1 MNGNERAYCR
11 YMVPFGLTVPFVI
24 FFGILKNT
32 LHDQREGA
40 PFKWSLGRTRKTLA
54 CICYTGNIGCFA
66 ALMRVPIGKPW
77 VAFWIVNIMYVLNA
91 SFIAGVAVNVIDI
104 GAKYAGSIM
113 AVMNLLQVPVS
124 IFGYHWRVS
133 ASKRAYENAFAVLLV

>member
-1 MNGNERAYCR
+1 MVVTWLPSYLHEMGMKEHTAAY
-11 YMVPFGLTVPFVI
+11 MSAVPFGLTVPFVI

-113 AVMNLLQVPVS
+113 ALTHEFATGAP
-124 IFGYHWRVS
+124 
-133 ASKRAYENAFAVLLV
+133 AFYLRLSLAR